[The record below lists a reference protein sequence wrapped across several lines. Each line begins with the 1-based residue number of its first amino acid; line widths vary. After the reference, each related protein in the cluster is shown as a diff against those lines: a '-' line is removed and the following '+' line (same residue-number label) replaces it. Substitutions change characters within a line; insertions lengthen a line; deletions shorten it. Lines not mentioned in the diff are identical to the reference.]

1 MWSIRTADTVPMH
14 SHYGDGVAE
23 PRRDDGRYGWCTLG
37 WILAHA
43 QDNFKPAESQIKI
56 AIWRG
61 TF

>member
-23 PRRDDGRYGWCTLG
+23 P
-37 WILAHA
+37 AHA